1 MTEIKELLRR
11 FCEKHLN
18 DELMG
23 YALKLC
29 NNLSRKKEINLSR
42 GKKEIWAASIVYAIA
57 RLNFLFDK
65 ENSNYITADTICN
78 YFNTRKSTIGNK
90 ATQIEDTCN
99 LTIGAEGYCSKHIT
113 DSLTFYK
120 TPEGFIVPKS
130 MIEKPEIVFE
140 IAEGEDANELER
152 FAENQRMIRENKAK
166 DKQERRV
173 EINREIA
180 EKKRKNR
187 EIKDY
192 EKRQLKLFGD

>member
-1 MTEIKELLRR
+1 MTEIKELIRS

-29 NNLSRKKEINLSR
+29 DALGRKKKINLSR
-42 GKKEIWAASIVYAIA
+42 GKKEIWAASIICAIA

-65 ENSNYITADTICN
+65 KNENYIAADTICS
-78 YFNTRKSTIGNK
+78 YFSTSRSTIGNK
-90 ATQIEDTCN
+90 ATQIEDACN
-99 LTIGAEGYCSKHIT
+99 LTIGAEGYCSKHVT

-120 TPEGFIVPKS
+120 TPEGFIVPKN
-130 MIEKPEIVFE
+130 MIEDLEIVYE
-140 IAEGEDANELER
+140 IAEGEDAKELER
-152 FAENQRMIRENKAK
+152 FVENQRRMKEQEIKR
-166 DKQERRV
+166 KQERRA

-187 EIKDY
+187 KNKDY
-192 EKRQLKLFGD
+192 KNRQLKLFGD